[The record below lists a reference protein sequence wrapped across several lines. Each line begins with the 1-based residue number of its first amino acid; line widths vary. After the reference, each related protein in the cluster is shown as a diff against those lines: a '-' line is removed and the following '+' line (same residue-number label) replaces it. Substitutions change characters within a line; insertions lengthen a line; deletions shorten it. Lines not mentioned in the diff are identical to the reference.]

1 MSWAE
6 RRSMNLITLIWQFF
20 LTNYLVN
27 LLVVA
32 LGNVIAGTTAATV
45 NDKFSWPKAKGGLLD
60 LLALAIGYL
69 TLGVFAYSVK
79 DVTFEDIQI
88 FNSLFKFLTILVIAI
103 KGNSLAMHY
112 ITLAKIPVP
121 AVMVTIDNK
130 IKSLLGK
137 ENPDVFGITEDEGEV
152 LG

>member
-1 MSWAE
+1 
-6 RRSMNLITLIWQFF
+6 MNLITLIWQFF
-20 LTNYLVN
+20 LVNYLVI

-32 LGNVIAGTTAATV
+32 IGNLITGTVEAAT
-45 NDKFSWPKAKGGLLD
+45 NDKFSWPKAITGLKD
-60 LLALAIGYL
+60 LFALAVGYFA
-69 TLGVFAYSVK
+69 LGIFAFSVK

-103 KGNSLAMHY
+103 KGNSLAMHF

-137 ENPDVFGITEDEGEV
+137 ENPDVFGITEEEGQV
-152 LG
+152 IG